1 MTTLWERLKFAVATD
16 VDMVMTKK
24 EEKNPLAALNR
35 FIAEAQKQTE
45 TTGKWVERQLQLTAK
60 LEQELAE
67 ASAMAEKRQAQ
78 LGLAKASGESDL
90 SRFAELEVASYSKR
104 VTELQQSLTENLEEI
119 TRLEQRFEEMQ
130 HKVKDMKLRQLQL
143 MGKENAARAHHQM
156 DKVLASGFEAEH
168 FGAAGSMS
176 AFIDGLGT
184 EAEESHQHST
194 MEHRLESLEKNS
206 AQQKE
211 IG

>member
-45 TTGKWVERQLQLTAK
+45 TTGKWVERQAQLTAK
-60 LEQELAE
+60 LEHELAE
-67 ASAMAEKRQAQ
+67 ASAMAEKRKMQLELAQ
-78 LGLAKASGESDL
+78 ASGESDL
-90 SRFAELEVASYSKR
+90 SRFAELEVTAYSNR
-104 VTELQQSLTENLEEI
+104 VSELKQSLAENLEEI

-143 MGKENAARAHHQM
+143 MGKENAARAHYQM
-156 DKVLASGFEAEH
+156 DKVLASGFEVETLR
-168 FGAAGSMS
+168 SDNMS
-176 AFIDGLGT
+176 AFIDGLGSET
-184 EAEESHQHST
+184 EEVHQRST

>member
-16 VDMVMTKK
+16 VDMVMAKK
-24 EEKNPLAALNR
+24 EENNPLAALNR
-35 FIAEAQKQTE
+35 FIAEAEKQAA
-45 TTGKWVERQLQLTAK
+45 TTGKWVERQTQLTDK
-60 LEQELAE
+60 LERELAE
-67 ASAMAEKRQAQ
+67 ASAMAEKRQTQ

-90 SRFAELEVASYSKR
+90 SRFAELEVAAYSKR
-104 VTELQQSLTENLEEI
+104 VSELEQSLAENLEEI

-156 DKVLASGFEAEH
+156 DKVLASGFEAETL
-168 FGAAGSMS
+168 GSSNMS
-176 AFIDGLGT
+176 TFIDGLGSD
-184 EAEESHQHST
+184 EEEVHQRST
-194 MEHRLESLEKNS
+194 MEHRLESLEKIS

>member
-1 MTTLWERLKFAVATD
+1 MTTLWERLKFAVAAD
-16 VDMVMTKK
+16 VDLVMTKK

-35 FIAEAQKQTE
+35 FIAEAEKQTA
-45 TTGKWVERQLQLTAK
+45 TTGKWVERQTQLTAK
-60 LEQELAE
+60 LEHELAE
-67 ASAMAEKRQAQ
+67 ASAMAKKRQTQ

-90 SRFAELEVASYSKR
+90 SRFAELEVSAYSKR
-104 VTELQQSLTENLEEI
+104 VSELEQSLAENLEEI

-156 DKVLASGFEAEH
+156 DNVLASGFDAEKL
-168 FGAAGSMS
+168 GLGNMS
-176 AFIDGLGT
+176 AFVESLGR
-184 EAEESHQHST
+184 EEDEVQQHST